1 MTDIK
6 RLKPVNRHISI
17 VPHFK
22 EEKTDSGV
30 ILPDDFKQEESRFIK
45 ATVIDIASDC
55 KRDFH
60 DLKYGVVGP
69 KEVVIDEFSGQLIA
83 SSAAGIS
90 PLFNIVAFILFR
102 IFDIFK
108 PGIISKAE
116 KLDGAIGIM
125 LDDWLAGI
133 FSAAILFLFFFLGFI
148 KYNWFLFWFC

>member
-69 KEVVIDEFSGQLIA
+69 KEVVIDRSMIEEVEIA
-83 SSAAGIS
+83 GKVHHMILENYVVGIYRR
-90 PLFNIVAFILFR
+90 PN
-102 IFDIFK
+102 
-108 PGIISKAE
+108 E
-116 KLDGAIGIM
+116 
-125 LDDWLAGI
+125 
-133 FSAAILFLFFFLGFI
+133 
-148 KYNWFLFWFC
+148 N